1 MLWGMRMIEEYDT
14 IEGRC
19 RMLGHQVPFRYCR
32 LVSGGK
38 PCSGI
43 LDCWFERLEIAD
55 FIRSHY
61 SDEEIEKILSPPK
74 PKVATLIELIEKA
87 RQR

>member
-1 MLWGMRMIEEYDT
+1 MGMIEVYDN

-19 RMLGHQVPFRYCR
+19 KMLGHQVPFRYCR
-32 LVSGGK
+32 LVNGGL

-55 FIRSHY
+55 FIQSHY

-74 PKVATLIELIEKA
+74 PKVTKLIELIEKA
-87 RQR
+87 RGR